1 MKKTIVLNH
10 KSNLTFPEVQ
20 NYLLDINDI
29 IRTDINCII
38 CPSNVYIPYFKG
50 KYNFSLGVQNLNNS
64 SLNGEVT
71 GKVLKSLG
79 VKYVLLGHHDRT
91 NYLHETKEE
100 INKKIKDALDNCIT
114 PIVILGE
121 TYYQKELKKTGEII
135 GKQIK
140 DYFKDIEVGKDIIL
154 VYEPNWTFKDKQIP
168 SKEYVTEVVDLI
180 KNIIKRKYHENLKVL
195 YGGNITPNIIS
206 IINKIPNIDGL
217 LIGKSSTSLKTLK
230 QIFETLE

>member
-79 VKYVLLGHHDRT
+79 VKYALLGHHDRT

-121 TYYQKELKKTGEII
+121 TYY
-135 GKQIK
+135 QIK

-180 KNIIKRKYHENLKVL
+180 KNIIQRKYHENLKVL
-195 YGGNITPNIIS
+195 YGGNITPNIIP
-206 IINKIPNIDGL
+206 IINKIPNIYVI